1 MFDNILN
8 SNPEVSLYELYK
20 ALQPIVT
27 TTMCVSIKVNSLETQ
42 IFDDLKLSKM
52 KIKNI
57 INIKNRFVCL
67 PILFKSLN
75 ILKIITD
82 WITKE
87 TFNIGKT
94 LPKLISKNIV
104 RTFVIKSIEKRSS
117 KLL

>member
-52 KIKNI
+52 
-57 INIKNRFVCL
+57 
-67 PILFKSLN
+67 
-75 ILKIITD
+75 
-82 WITKE
+82 
-87 TFNIGKT
+87 
-94 LPKLISKNIV
+94 
-104 RTFVIKSIEKRSS
+104 
-117 KLL
+117 